1 MWISIGLSSDTGR
14 NNKRPYKGSNLLDLL
29 DDYTVLDIETTG
41 VDPHCDRIIQVSCL
55 TIRNC
60 QIADQ
65 YDTYINPGIEINS
78 FISNLTGITNEMV
91 SNAPTID
98 EAAPDILEF
107 IGDDVIIGHNVNF
120 DINFLY
126 DAFLAGQRV
135 SLSNDYIDTMRMA
148 RRLFPEWSDHR
159 LSTLVA
165 NFGLPADTFHN
176 SLADVT
182 HTFRCY
188 EYMKDLIRNDQ
199 ADKHRFSIVQG
210 REKYHNVHAKDIK
223 TTCCEF
229 DPDDPFCGK
238 TFVFTGALDRMDR
251 KDAMQLVVDHGG
263 QCFDNVNRKL
273 NYLVVGDYTKSWG
286 VKDGKTGKLK
296 KAEELILKGQDLEI
310 ISEDVFFGM
319 LEDYEKLSAE
329 NE

>member
-1 MWISIGLSSDTGR
+1 MWIKIGLSSDTGR
-14 NNKRPYKGSNLLDLL
+14 SKRPDKGSSLLDQL

-41 VDPHCDRIIQVSCL
+41 RDPNCDRIIQVSCL

-65 YDTYINPGIEINS
+65 YDTYINPEIEINS
-78 FISNLTGITNEMV
+78 FISSFTGITNEMV
-91 SNAPTID
+91 ANAPTINA
-98 EAAPDILEF
+98 AAPDILEF
-107 IGDDVIIGHNVNF
+107 IGDDVVVGHNVNF

-126 DAFLAGQRV
+126 DAFLAGRGV
-135 SLSNDYIDTMRMA
+135 TLPNDYIDTMRMA
-148 RRLFPEWSDHR
+148 RRLFPEWPDHR

-165 NFGLPADTFHN
+165 NFGLPAETFHN

-210 REKYHNVHAKDIK
+210 RKKYHNVQAKDIK
-223 TTCCEF
+223 PACCEF

-263 QCFDNVNRKL
+263 QCFDYVNRKL
-273 NYLVVGDYTKSWG
+273 NYLVVGDYSKSWG
-286 VKDGKTGKLK
+286 VKNGKTEKLK
-296 KAEELILKGQDLEI
+296 KAEDLILAGQDLQI

-319 LEDYEKLSAE
+319 LEEYEKIKPG
-329 NE
+329 NN